1 MLDTSVVE
9 RKIRDQVMD
18 MTFKA
23 IVTEAF
29 IGGLPI
35 AENELNDDLTQGFVR
50 YANECL
56 EDLGSYRMLDQAIE
70 SAKDPVKKGYLK
82 KMKAICMEAAQDV
95 TARILKENTGNDKDL
110 LNEAKAVTLTP
121 AEYARF
127 SKNAASL
134 TPESL
139 TKMIQKKTLDV
150 IKEEKEAYQKDAELE
165 NELKNALN
173 TTSDDPEVE
182 ISTEPQG
189 DAPNG
194 PDTQSEAPDQDIND
208 MQANN
213 DAPTGA
219 DIGQKAEN
227 IAQTMNSLGNESYF
241 TDVQNQ
247 SQKDPAK
254 NITGMQIGM
263 ACPCPKHQQEE
274 SNKDPVKKAVDHK
287 ASAQVGQQGMHTEAV
302 RGTSDPKKAQ
312 EAFESYMKA
321 LAGER
326 NHPKH
331 SSVFSRL
338 QELTYES
345 MLGTTESY
353 DAIPFKTMTDV
364 TKHDTFDVFKSH
376 GTKNFDSVVE
386 SIGLY
391 AFESAGVPDA
401 PDAPNATPAPAVPNQ
416 DAALGN
422 SLLVAS
428 IIYTFFETLN
438 SMNLYCPKL
447 KEIRDFVDET
457 LPIKNRVSLDMGVFK
472 GMIQNMIDSAANQL
486 RKADTAQDVDALQ
499 QNLDI
504 VREKMAAP
512 GFEAARAEINKAI
525 EAIQTMID
533 RRRDEDIA
541 KAQPAKIAVESY
553 SDTLKRT
560 RDLMKFD
567 RSANLLGRKPN
578 VVSLRCKVDPQGS
591 SKYIA
596 VEAFDARHN
605 VVGKSTIV
613 LESALMGNLIDYA
626 VTTLKSSK
634 MMNLDKPILVTDSR
648 SGKTYFDST
657 KK

>member
-173 TTSDDPEVE
+173 TTSDDPDVE
-182 ISTEPQG
+182 ISTEPEG

-287 ASAQVGQQGMHTEAV
+287 AGAQIGQQGMHTEAV
-302 RGTSDPKKAQ
+302 KGTSDPKKAQ

-326 NHPKH
+326 NHPSILL
-331 SSVFSRL
+331 SSLVCRSLPMRACSARPSPMMQFPSR
-338 QELTYES
+338 
-345 MLGTTESY
+345 
-353 DAIPFKTMTDV
+353 P
-364 TKHDTFDVFKSH
+364 
-376 GTKNFDSVVE
+376 
-386 SIGLY
+386 
-391 AFESAGVPDA
+391 
-401 PDAPNATPAPAVPNQ
+401 
-416 DAALGN
+416 
-422 SLLVAS
+422 
-428 IIYTFFETLN
+428 
-438 SMNLYCPKL
+438 
-447 KEIRDFVDET
+447 
-457 LPIKNRVSLDMGVFK
+457 
-472 GMIQNMIDSAANQL
+472 
-486 RKADTAQDVDALQ
+486 
-499 QNLDI
+499 
-504 VREKMAAP
+504 
-512 GFEAARAEINKAI
+512 
-525 EAIQTMID
+525 
-533 RRRDEDIA
+533 
-541 KAQPAKIAVESY
+541 
-553 SDTLKRT
+553 
-560 RDLMKFD
+560 
-567 RSANLLGRKPN
+567 
-578 VVSLRCKVDPQGS
+578 
-591 SKYIA
+591 
-596 VEAFDARHN
+596 
-605 VVGKSTIV
+605 
-613 LESALMGNLIDYA
+613 
-626 VTTLKSSK
+626 
-634 MMNLDKPILVTDSR
+634 
-648 SGKTYFDST
+648 
-657 KK
+657 